1 MSQQPISLLICALG
15 GEGGGVLTKWLID
28 VARLSGYPAQSTSIP
43 GVAQRTGATTY
54 FIEVYPQNLASLN
67 GRQPIFSLSP
77 IPGSVDAVIS
87 SELLETARCASN
99 GFPSPERTLIISSSS
114 RSLTVPERTHGSDG
128 RLSSTELTKLIAE
141 VCRCH
146 HVFDMQAI
154 AREHG
159 TAVSAVMLG
168 AIAASDI
175 FPFPKEMYQQVVR
188 ESTRGA
194 SASLAGFEAAWNVIK
209 NASSPIQTVQQL
221 INEITSS
228 SIHPA
233 ISQHFPAV
241 LHPLLQLAYERLVDY
256 QNTAYAQL
264 YLKRM
269 QSVVAAESKVGTEVE
284 TEQKHHYAASLEV
297 ARYLALWM
305 AYDDVVRVADLK
317 SRALRKNR
325 VLKEVRATE
334 SDVVKIYDYFKP
346 GLPEL
351 AGYLPRSWAIKLLS
365 WEKNRTARGKEP
377 FALPIQLAT
386 HTVTGLLLL
395 RALSA
400 VKQVRRFGYRY
411 AEEQSLIQ
419 RWLDA
424 VINACEE
431 SGELACAIAQCG
443 RLIKGY
449 GTTNQRGK
457 DNLIYTIDV
466 ISQHS
471 FGDVRERIRAINQ
484 LHKAAS
490 ADDTGKAYDKTLQTL
505 GLSARPVKAQPIRWM
520 PKPR

>member
-1 MSQQPISLLICALG
+1 
-15 GEGGGVLTKWLID
+15 
-28 VARLSGYPAQSTSIP
+28 
-43 GVAQRTGATTY
+43 
-54 FIEVYPQNLASLN
+54 
-67 GRQPIFSLSP
+67 
-77 IPGSVDAVIS
+77 
-87 SELLETARCASN
+87 
-99 GFPSPERTLIISSSS
+99 
-114 RSLTVPERTHGSDG
+114 
-128 RLSSTELTKLIAE
+128 
-141 VCRCH
+141 
-146 HVFDMQAI
+146 
-154 AREHG
+154 
-159 TAVSAVMLG
+159 MLG

-188 ESTRGA
+188 DSQRGA
-194 SASLAGFEAAWNVIK
+194 SASLAGFEAAWTIIK
-209 NASSPIQTVQQL
+209 NANSPIETVQQL
-221 INEITSS
+221 MHEIAST

-241 LHPLLQLAYERLVDY
+241 LQPLLQLAYERLVDY

-264 YLKRM
+264 YLQRM
-269 QSVVAAESKVGTEVE
+269 QLIVKAESKVGA
-284 TEQKHHYAASLEV
+284 EQQHHYYATSLEV

-317 SRALRKNR
+317 SRALRKQR
-325 VLKEVRATE
+325 VLKEVHASV
-334 SDVVKIYDYFKP
+334 SDVVKIYDYLKP

-351 AGYLPRSWAIKLLS
+351 AGYLPRSWAITLLS

-377 FALPIQLAT
+377 FALPLQLAT

-395 RALSA
+395 RVLSA
-400 VKQVRRFGYRY
+400 VKYVRRFGYRY
-411 AEEQSLIQ
+411 QEEQALMM

-424 VINACEE
+424 VIKACEE
-431 SGELACAIAQCG
+431 NGELACAIARCG

-471 FGDVRERIRAINQ
+471 FGHVSERIQAINQ
-484 LHKAAS
+484 LLEAAS
-490 ADDTGKAYDKTLQTL
+490 ADDTGKAYDKTLQAL

>member
-28 VARLSGYPAQSTSIP
+28 VARLSGYAAQSTSIP

-54 FIEVYPQNLASLN
+54 FIEVTPQTLASLN

-99 GFPSPERTLIISSSS
+99 GFPSPDRTLIISSSS

-128 RLSSTELTKLIAE
+128 RLSSTELTQLIAE

-188 ESTRGA
+188 DSQRGA
-194 SASLAGFEAAWNVIK
+194 SASLAGFEAAWTIIK
-209 NASSPIQTVQQL
+209 NANSPIETVQQL
-221 INEITSS
+221 MHEIAST

-241 LHPLLQLAYERLVDY
+241 LQPLLQLAYERLVDY

-264 YLKRM
+264 YLQRM
-269 QSVVAAESKVGTEVE
+269 QLIVKAESKVGA
-284 TEQKHHYAASLEV
+284 EQQHHYYATSLEV

-317 SRALRKNR
+317 SRALRKQR
-325 VLKEVRATE
+325 VLKEVHASV
-334 SDVVKIYDYFKP
+334 SDVVKIYDYLKP

-351 AGYLPRSWAIKLLS
+351 AGYLPRSWAITLLS

-377 FALPIQLAT
+377 FALPLQLAT

-395 RALSA
+395 RVLSA
-400 VKQVRRFGYRY
+400 VKYVRRFGYRY
-411 AEEQSLIQ
+411 QEEQALMM

-424 VINACEE
+424 VIKACEE
-431 SGELACAIAQCG
+431 NGELACAIARCG

-471 FGDVRERIRAINQ
+471 FGHVSERIQAINQ
-484 LHKAAS
+484 LLEAAS
-490 ADDTGKAYDKTLQTL
+490 ADDTGKAYDKTLQAL

>member
-28 VARLSGYPAQSTSIP
+28 VARLSGYAAQSTSIP

-54 FIEVYPQNLASLN
+54 FIEVYPQTVASLN

-99 GFPSPERTLIISSSS
+99 GFPSADRTLIISSSS
-114 RSLTVPERTHGSDG
+114 RALTVPERIHGSDG

-188 ESTRGA
+188 ESERGA
-194 SASLAGFEAAWNVIK
+194 AASLAGFEAAWNMIR

-221 INEITSS
+221 INEIASS
-228 SIHPA
+228 SVHPA

-264 YLKRM
+264 YLQRM
-269 QSVVAAESKVGTEVE
+269 QLIVKAESKVGTE
-284 TEQKHHYAASLEV
+284 QQHHYAASLEV

-325 VLKEVRATE
+325 VLKEVRANE
-334 SDVVKIYDYFKP
+334 SDVVKIYDYLKP

-351 AGYLPRSWAIKLLS
+351 AGYLPRSWAIKLLN
-365 WEKNRTARGKEP
+365 WEKNRVARGQAP

-395 RALSA
+395 RVLSA
-400 VKQVRRFGYRY
+400 AKHVRRFGYRY
-411 AEEQSLIQ
+411 QEEQTLIM

-424 VINACEE
+424 VIKACEE
-431 SGELACAIAQCG
+431 NGELACAIAQCG

-471 FGDVRERIRAINQ
+471 FGNVSQRILAINQ
-484 LHKAAS
+484 LHTAAS

-505 GLSARPVKAQPIRWM
+505 GLSARPIKAQPIRWM